1 MASISVDAT
10 VAGWTVE
17 AILRDRL
24 WSRSSYA
31 TTTVGA
37 LRANGYELL
46 ATFEVPHFD
55 VLMPAATREA
65 ASTLLSFFGPAER
78 NDYRRRR

>member
-1 MASISVDAT
+1 MPSISVDT
-10 VAGWTVE
+10 TGVGWTVE
-17 AILRDRL
+17 TMLRERL

-46 ATFEVPHFD
+46 PTFESRI
-55 VLMPAATREA
+55 ATC
-65 ASTLLSFFGPAER
+65 
-78 NDYRRRR
+78 